1 MDIQRVL
8 MMLGLAVTSYMLI
21 LAWNEDYYQNPAQPL
36 LSLLIQLSNPR
47 PQIFCLLFRMPTSRL
62 HQVLSLS

>member
-21 LAWNEDYYQNPAQPL
+21 LAWNEDYYQNPTT
-36 LSLLIQLSNPR
+36 
-47 PQIFCLLFRMPTSRL
+47 TSR
-62 HQVLSLS
+62 